1 MKMNELVVVDMSQ
14 YGLEETKAAEIR
26 RDFDAVLKIAEELEG
41 DVNNVVSDAS
51 DGITE
56 EVCKKARA
64 VRLKLVK
71 VRTGIAQ
78 VHKERKA
85 FFLSGGR
92 AVDGLKNAYT
102 HAVEGNEAKLK
113 AIETH
118 FENIEKERIEKLQRI
133 RSEDLQEFEP
143 DYIPENLGSM
153 NDSVWLNYFNGVGL
167 SYKQRKSAEAKA
179 KAERKS
185 AEAKAKAD
193 RIAEEKAEVEE
204 RERIAKENVRLK
216 ADADERE
223 RRETAERKAREAT
236 ERQRLELEAKEKS
249 EREAKAKAEQGKRD
263 KLEADRLAKEE
274 AERKRI
280 EAERR
285 KEREE
290 AEAKLAAE
298 REARKKVEL
307 EASKKAY
314 ADAKAKADAE
324 ARAKDV
330 AHKQSVMFDATT
342 CFVEMGIEKSVAG
355 LVVELIADGKVKNIL
370 INY

>member
-1 MKMNELVVVDMSQ
+1 MNELVVVDMSQ

-249 EREAKAKAEQGKRD
+249 ER
-263 KLEADRLAKEE
+263 
-274 AERKRI
+274 KRI